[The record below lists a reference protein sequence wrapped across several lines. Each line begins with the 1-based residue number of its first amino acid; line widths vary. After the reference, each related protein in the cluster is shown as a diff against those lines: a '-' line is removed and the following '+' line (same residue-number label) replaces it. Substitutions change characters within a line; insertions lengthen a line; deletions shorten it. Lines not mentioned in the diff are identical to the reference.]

1 MKEIEKE
8 ELEQFYKDME
18 KDLFRKYSEQ
28 DLDDME
34 KEFIKFEEGK
44 ERIKNGR

>member
-18 KDLFRKYSEQ
+18 KYLFREYSEQ

-34 KEFIKFEEGK
+34 KEYTKFEKEK